1 MNPIIKTGV
10 LIGVLCCAW
19 TYVIGFTG
27 WYLDPVMMNMFWIV
41 FVIQI
46 ALLVWG
52 LKKTAA
58 AGKTY
63 GGQVMAGTMM
73 SVVAGPII
81 IISSLIFT
89 TVVFPHYYEEVCAVQ
104 AEILKNAGKSPEEI
118 SAQIEA
124 GKAMQTPIMGAICGC
139 VGTIVTG
146 LVASLIIGAFVKAKP
161 QAV

>member
-1 MNPIIKTGV
+1 MNPIVKTGV

-27 WYLDPVMMNMFWIV
+27 WYKDPVMMNMFWMVI
-41 FVIQI
+41 VIQI
-46 ALLVWG
+46 VLLVWG

-73 SVVAGPII
+73 SLVATPII
-81 IISSLIFT
+81 IVSSIIFT
-89 TVVFPHYYEEVCAVQ
+89 TVVFPNYYEELQVVQ
-104 AEILKNAGKSPEEI
+104 EEMLRNAGKSADEI
-118 SAQIEA
+118 RAELEA
-124 GKAMQTPIMGAICGC
+124 TAATQKPLMGAILGA

-146 LVASLIIGAFVKAKP
+146 LVASLVIGAFIKKKD
-161 QAV
+161 